1 MFARGIEQQL
11 KGVDNVSAYTNMALV
26 TGKIGRPKAGVAT
39 FTGQGNGQGG
49 REHGQ
54 KADLLPGYRKTNE
67 SKACGR
73 SMQRCGELHRKKCH
87 SRVFL
92 LMKCLD

>member
-1 MFARGIEQQL
+1 MFQPIPIWR
-11 KGVDNVSAYTNMALV
+11 LV

-54 KADLLPGYRKTNE
+54 KADSLPGYRKTDE
-67 SKACGR
+67 SKACRR
-73 SMQRCGELHRKKCH
+73 SMQSVGNQARRNA
-87 SRVFL
+87 
-92 LMKCLD
+92 

>member
-1 MFARGIEQQL
+1 MYLAIQIWR
-11 KGVDNVSAYTNMALV
+11 LV

-54 KADLLPGYRKTNE
+54 KVRFTARISKNYKSKT
-67 SKACGR
+67 CRR
-73 SMQRCGELHRKKCH
+73 SL
-87 SRVFL
+87 
-92 LMKCLD
+92 